1 VISRDNNISPVV
13 HLLPD
18 NFDRN
23 DMFMDET
30 KDFIDALLNK
40 KEIAISLQEGIDVLE
55 ISLSIKKQIGF

>member
-1 VISRDNNISPVV
+1 M

-30 KDFIDALLNK
+30 KDFIDAILNK
-40 KEIAISLQEGIDVLE
+40 KEIAISLQEGINVLE
-55 ISLSIKKQIGF
+55 MSLSIKKQIGF